1 MRRASFFAG
10 AAVVA
15 MTLAGCGTTTPSAS
29 QAVLSPCTDD
39 LPARTSPTD
48 YPLAVLYVAGED
60 LPPVVGD
67 LEWLGEEEPVTV
79 APARPVHQ
87 LNFTVLQARGQ
98 PEVSLRMTDGVRIAA
113 WQVDAIPDRLF
124 RAGDLETDRVRF
136 ADGTGPTDVVCV
148 PLRDGAW
155 AIVADITFADDGGSA
170 TYYWRLN
177 VSETPG
183 T

>member
-1 MRRASFFAG
+1 MRRG
-10 AAVVA
+10 RIVAAVGVIAVA
-15 MTLAGCGTTTPSAS
+15 LVACGPADASPS
-29 QAVLSPCTDD
+29 QLGPCTDD

-48 YPLAVLYVAGED
+48 YPLAVLYAAGDD

-67 LEWLGEEEPVTV
+67 LEWLGDGDPVTV
-79 APARPVHQ
+79 EPARPVH
-87 LNFTVLQARGQ
+87 LTNFTVLQVRGQ
-98 PEVSLRMTDGVRIAA
+98 PEVSLRMTDAVRIAT

-124 RAGDLETDRVRF
+124 RSGDLETDRIRF

-148 PLRDGAW
+148 DVRDGQW
-155 AIVADITFADDGGSA
+155 AIVADITFADDGGRA